1 MTLIRLSW
9 YFKYKLVN
17 IQSEMKIFYL
27 SHMHAKIYV
36 KFSYFNINVIA
47 SFEVLQVGPLHTSD
61 IVAQLNMNDKIA
73 ET

>member
-1 MTLIRLSW
+1 
-9 YFKYKLVN
+9 
-17 IQSEMKIFYL
+17 
-27 SHMHAKIYV
+27 MHANG

-61 IVAQLNMNDKIA
+61 IVAQLNMNNKIA